1 MGICRRK
8 SENIQGA
15 FRDWANYKAMV
26 NQEREKDPHENHEE
40 DILLV
45 IAMARCSTATPFN

>member
-45 IAMARCSTATPFN
+45 ITMARCSTATSFN